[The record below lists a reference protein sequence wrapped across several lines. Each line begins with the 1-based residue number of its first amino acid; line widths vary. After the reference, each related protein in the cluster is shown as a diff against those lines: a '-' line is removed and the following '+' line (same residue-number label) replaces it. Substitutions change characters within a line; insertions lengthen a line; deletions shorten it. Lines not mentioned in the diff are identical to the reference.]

1 MNLAET
7 LLAAGLEHHTAL
19 ECGERKLSYGEL
31 RGAVR
36 RAAGAWQQLGLQD
49 DQRVLVFAPDGIDWV
64 VAYLGA
70 IAAGGVAVGLN
81 SRLFEQELGIV
92 LAESGARFVWCEADA
107 LPLLTRL
114 CSGVE
119 HQPPEFVVGGSADSD
134 WASRLAQAPPRDAAA
149 RRPEDMALW
158 IYTSGTTGSPKA
170 VVHAQR
176 AVDGCAAFAQH
187 VLRVTPA
194 DRLYATSKL
203 FFAYPLAN
211 SLFAGLKLGATV
223 ILDGEWPTA
232 RRAAEICERHRPSV
246 LFCVPTLYHKI
257 VQGDLVQRVKAA
269 GVRQYVSAGE
279 SLPALVRQAL
289 EESSGAPVLSGFG
302 TSETMCLMLYAADAD
317 GILRPAPMAEIRD
330 DFATAGK
337 TEGIPRRLWI
347 RHPSVALGYWR
358 LPAQTQADFAAGWFS
373 PGDLFVPHGVEPA
386 AWGFSGRT
394 DDMLKISGQW
404 VSTIAVDQAL
414 LAACGDSVQ
423 ELGSVA
429 ARNAQGLAEIAI
441 FVVPAEGRA
450 EDARLKLS
458 AGIEALPGFKRP
470 RRIRFVD
477 SLPRTATGKLQR
489 NKLAGWLQEP

>member
-19 ECGERKLSYGEL
+19 ECGERKLGYGEL
-31 RGAVR
+31 RDAVS
-36 RAAGAWQQLGLQD
+36 RAAGAWQRLGLLE
-49 DQRVLVFAPDGIDWV
+49 DQRVLVFAPDGIAWV

-92 LAESGARFVWCEADA
+92 LAESGARFVWCEAEA

-114 CSGVE
+114 CSGLTDP
-119 HQPPEFVVGGSADSD
+119 PPEFVVGGGADSD
-134 WASRLAQAPPRDAAA
+134 WAHRLAQAAPRDAAE

-158 IYTSGTTGSPKA
+158 IYTSGTTGRPKA

-187 VLRVTPA
+187 VLRVSPA

-232 RRAAEICERHRPSV
+232 QRAAEICERHRPSV
-246 LFCVPTLYHKI
+246 LFCVPTLYNKI
-257 VQGDLVQRVKAA
+257 VQGGLMQKVKAS

-279 SLPALVRQAL
+279 SLPAAVRQAL
-289 EESSGAPVLSGFG
+289 EESSGVPVLSGFG

-330 DFATAGK
+330 DPATAGK
-337 TEGIPRRLWI
+337 ADGMPRRLWI

-358 LPAQTQADFAAGWFS
+358 LPAQTQTDFAAGWFS
-373 PGDLFVPHGVEPA
+373 PGDMFVPQGDEHS

-450 EDARLKLS
+450 EEARLQLS

-489 NKLAGWLQEP
+489 NKLAGLLQES